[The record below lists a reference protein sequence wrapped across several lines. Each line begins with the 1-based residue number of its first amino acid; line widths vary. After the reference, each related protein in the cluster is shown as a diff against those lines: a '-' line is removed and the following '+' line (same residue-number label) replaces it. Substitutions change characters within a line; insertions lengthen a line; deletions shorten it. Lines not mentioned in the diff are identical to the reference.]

1 MSDEPIEPTI
11 IQLSSER
18 DDDGAPDPGP
28 AAPPPPPPTEPPTAG
43 IPPQPPGPGSWW
55 RTDNGGAGSGP
66 SPTPKPGSSDWN
78 GGGGAAPAPSAG
90 GPWGRGGAAT
100 MTAPA
105 PPAPVTYVDAHE
117 LIAAL
122 TAASKKPEPAPARFD
137 VRLVHPVRNGIAL
150 LFGVVLT
157 ETVWNKLLH
166 VAGDSWGVIVAFLAA
181 AGVLEWAY
189 HDHRKLRWLVRVHT
203 CSWLAA
209 GVITPAG
216 LLGIAWIGTG
226 A

>member
-28 AAPPPPPPTEPPTAG
+28 AAPPPPTEPPTAG

-55 RTDNGGAGSGP
+55 RTDNSGGG
-66 SPTPKPGSSDWN
+66 TDWN

-90 GPWGRGGAAT
+90 GSGWGGGGGAAT

-105 PPAPVTYVDAHE
+105 WAPPAPVTWVDARE
-117 LIAAL
+117 LVAAL
-122 TAASKKPEPAPARFD
+122 TAPEPAPPRFD
-137 VRLVHPVRNGIAL
+137 IRVVHPVRNGIAM

-157 ETVWNKLLH
+157 EAVWNKLLH
-166 VAGDSWGVIVAFLAA
+166 VAGDSWGVIVAFLVA

-209 GVITPAG
+209 GLITPAG